1 MIAESIKTIAI
12 CGSGLAGVLCA
23 AALANSLPD
32 TIKLILIDMPGSDE
46 TDIFYGT
53 VTSPTTYDFLLSIG
67 ITEPELLPNT
77 KTTFSLGTRFSNW
90 GKNKRSWIQSFHKP
104 LPLFDGV
111 NFHHYLTRL
120 RNINPESYEL
130 EPYIMSAQA
139 AYKNVFAHPSQDK
152 ATPLS
157 NVEYGYH
164 FLPKEWREFLNI
176 KITHSRVKKMSGDIK
191 KVQRENNR
199 ISLISLSDGK
209 TIEADLFIDCSG
221 LNPKLGK
228 SNIQSK
234 RRLKALE
241 SFKPQDKILSSARFL
256 ESTDYGWRAETAF
269 QDRLHS
275 LSIFDPSSEED
286 ALSACDEVG
295 EQPIE
300 APMGYVEKPWQGNC
314 LSLGHKA
321 AILEPLTPAP
331 IMLLQRDI
339 ERLIELIPHSK
350 DMTVEAQEYN
360 RRFSEDYLH
369 ASLFQRGLFEDE
381 SRKKN
386 AYSNAATADI
396 AHPKLVTKITQFHS
410 RGANV
415 QYDLEPFGIED
426 WTQQHFG
433 MGRLPSRYDPLAD
446 RADEHQITQTL
457 QQMRTA
463 HQGLIQKMP
472 PHHIYMKKLLEYF
485 RKKYV

>member
-1 MIAESIKTIAI
+1 MIAEPIKTIAI
-12 CGSGLAGVLCA
+12 CGSGLAGGLCA
-23 AALANSLPD
+23 ASLVNTLPD
-32 TIKLILIDMPGSDE
+32 TIRLILIDIPDSHE
-46 TDIFYGT
+46 ADIFYGT

-67 ITEPELLPNT
+67 ITEPELLTHSN
-77 KTTFSLGTRFSNW
+77 TTFSLGTRFSNW
-90 GKNKRSWIQSFHKP
+90 GTKNRSWMQSFHKP
-104 LPLFDGV
+104 LPLFEGV

-120 RNINPESYEL
+120 RNINPKAYEL

-139 AYKNVFAHPSQDK
+139 AYKNVFAHPSQDN

-164 FLPKEWREFLNI
+164 FSPKEWRDLLNV
-176 KITHSRVKKMSGDIK
+176 KTTHSRISKMSGNIK

-199 ISLISLSDGK
+199 INLITLSDG
-209 TIEADLFIDCSG
+209 TNVQADLFIDCSG
-221 LNPKLGK
+221 LNSKLSSSK
-228 SNIQSK
+228 IQSG
-234 RRLKALE
+234 RQLKAVE
-241 SFKPQDKILSSARFL
+241 SFKPRDKMLNVTRFL
-256 ESTDYGWRAETAF
+256 ENTNYGWRAETAF
-269 QDRLHS
+269 QDKRHS
-275 LSIFDPSSEED
+275 LLIYDLNSEED
-286 ALSACDEVG
+286 ALSAHDNANQQPVEASMGHV
-295 EQPIE
+295 EQ
-300 APMGYVEKPWQGNC
+300 PWQGNC
-314 LSLGHKA
+314 LSFGHSA

-339 ERLIELIPHSK
+339 ERLTELIPHSK

-360 RRFSEDYLH
+360 RRFTEDYLH

-381 SRKKN
+381 SQKKN
-386 AYSNAATADI
+386 AYWDAATAGT
-396 AHPKLVTKITQFHS
+396 AHPRLVTKITQFQS

-415 QYDLEPFGIED
+415 QYDLEPFGLED

-433 MGRLPSRYDPLAD
+433 LGRLPSRYDPLAD
-446 RADEHQITQTL
+446 RADEHQIIQRL

-463 HQGLIQKMP
+463 HLKLTQKMP